1 MSESLLASPLQVTG
15 SISSA
20 PATPPPAAQRMGLS
34 PLPAASPSMVPEMAV
49 CKAEST
55 VDLSTVLMEKA
66 VDMKHIE

>member
-1 MSESLLASPLQVTG
+1 
-15 SISSA
+15 
-20 PATPPPAAQRMGLS
+20 
-34 PLPAASPSMVPEMAV
+34 MVPEMAV